1 MGRLSVSW
9 TEDAVGELEAINEF
23 YFIRNGSGAY
33 NRKISVEI
41 EKVVRRIEMYP
52 ESYPLAEDLQTRV
65 AKVLKFQLL
74 YFVSGSEAFIV
85 GFFDPKQDPDKR
97 FDRR

>member
-1 MGRLSVSW
+1 
-9 TEDAVGELEAINEF
+9 
-23 YFIRNGSGAY
+23 
-33 NRKISVEI
+33 
-41 EKVVRRIEMYP
+41 MYP